1 MKIFLWH
8 ISELLFA
15 SSGRKMFQKTEKK
28 NNGENFFKILGGR
41 TYEQI
46 ERGREVV

>member
-15 SSGRKMFQKTEKK
+15 SSGRKMFQKTEK

-46 ERGREVV
+46 DRGREVV